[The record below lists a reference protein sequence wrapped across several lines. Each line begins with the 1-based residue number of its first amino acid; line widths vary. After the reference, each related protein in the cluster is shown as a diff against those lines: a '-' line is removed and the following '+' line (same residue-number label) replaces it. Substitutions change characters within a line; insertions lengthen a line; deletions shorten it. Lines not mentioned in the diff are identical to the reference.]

1 MHGEKISG
9 EEQLVFGSSICH
21 IKCGEKNSI
30 RNGEK
35 IQEKNG
41 EKNLGKNQEKNV
53 EKKMQDGDIGKC
65 RKNFENETQKKI
77 WG

>member
-21 IKCGEKNSI
+21 IKYGEENSI

-35 IQEKNG
+35 IQEKMG
-41 EKNLGKNQEKNV
+41 KKSRKNQEKNV

-65 RKNFENETQKKI
+65 RKNFGNETQKKI